1 MIGKALVWVR
11 DDFRI
16 ANNSALINAS
26 LNHEQVSAVYIF
38 NRKNFDNKRE
48 AQKWWIS
55 KSLENFKK
63 DLDKFNIDL
72 EVKNLSHLNQI
83 IAALRLSNFVESV
96 QRGKD

>member
-38 NRKNFDNKRE
+38 NRKNFDNKT
-48 AQKWWIS
+48 
-55 KSLENFKK
+55 
-63 DLDKFNIDL
+63 
-72 EVKNLSHLNQI
+72 
-83 IAALRLSNFVESV
+83 LRV
-96 QRGKD
+96 